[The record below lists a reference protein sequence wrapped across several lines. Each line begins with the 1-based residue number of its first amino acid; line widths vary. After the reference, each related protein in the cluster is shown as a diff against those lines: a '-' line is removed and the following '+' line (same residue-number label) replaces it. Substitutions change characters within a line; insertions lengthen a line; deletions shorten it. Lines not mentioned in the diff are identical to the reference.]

1 MKFRSVLSIFIFVL
15 CIECLANIFG
25 ILWLQFLSK
34 PLMMLMLLAYFASE
48 SSNLNPLKNLIVG
61 ALTFSWFGDVFLLL
75 DRIYDFF
82 FIYGLIAFLFAHIL
96 YAVYFWKIG
105 KLNREKFRFRMGILI
120 SIIAYS
126 VLFYLYLFPT
136 LSDLKIPVFL
146 YCLVI
151 SLMVVACFHAFEFTK
166 TFAAICLAGTLLFAL
181 SDSILAINRF
191 VISIPVG
198 SALVM
203 LFYGIGQLLITEG
216 SLRNL
221 RYLRMDRSAL

>member
-1 MKFRSVLSIFIFVL
+1 MKFRSVFPIFISIL
-15 CIECLANIFG
+15 IIECLANLFG
-25 ILWLQFLSK
+25 ILWLQFFSK
-34 PLMMLMLLAYFASE
+34 PLLMLMLLVYFADE
-48 SSNLNPLKNLIVG
+48 STNLNPLKNLIIG

-75 DRIYDFF
+75 DKIYDFL
-82 FIYGLIAFLFAHIL
+82 FIYGLSAFLLAHIF
-96 YAVYFWKIG
+96 YAVYFWKVG
-105 KLNREKFRFRMGILI
+105 KFNRKKFRFRKALLI

-126 VLFYLYLFPT
+126 VLFYIYLYPT

-146 YCLVI
+146 YCSVI
-151 SLMVVACFHAFEFTK
+151 SLMVIACLHAFDFTK

-191 VISIPVG
+191 VFSIPVG
-198 SALVM
+198 RALVM

-221 RYLRMDRSAL
+221 RVLKMESSGL